1 MIYMAKKGYPT
12 KKQIL
17 KTSVGVT
24 PEGTVCIRLDDF
36 EIDLTPDRAAQ
47 LAARLFDKVNALKKL
62 DADKAQE
69 KLPLPQTV

>member
-1 MIYMAKKGYPT
+1 MIHLSKKGHPT

-62 DADKAQE
+62 ESEKAQE
-69 KLPLPQTV
+69 KLPLPPTV